1 MDRVYR
7 AERPQKGRLREFIQ
21 CDIDI
26 IGSES
31 NRSNELILT
40 TTKAL
45 QAIGMKNFKVK
56 LNDRRLLRAVLMQM
70 GFAENEL
77 DSVCITFDKLDKIGM
92 DGVEAE
98 LTEKGFAKEAITKFT
113 QFLEKNDF
121 SLDSLK
127 DMLEDKEPAE
137 SLEKIMTTVKALSAG
152 AYDVVFDLSLV
163 RGQGYYTGTVFEV
176 KALTLRA
183 QSQAVEDM
191 TI

>member
-1 MDRVYR
+1 
-7 AERPQKGRLREFIQ
+7 
-21 CDIDI
+21 
-26 IGSES
+26 
-31 NRSNELILT
+31 
-40 TTKAL
+40 
-45 QAIGMKNFKVK
+45 MKNFKVK

-176 KALTLRA
+176 ESIDFKGCNRRRWK
-183 QSQAVEDM
+183 
-191 TI
+191 I

>member
-1 MDRVYR
+1 
-7 AERPQKGRLREFIQ
+7 
-21 CDIDI
+21 
-26 IGSES
+26 
-31 NRSNELILT
+31 
-40 TTKAL
+40 
-45 QAIGMKNFKVK
+45 MK
-56 LNDRRLLRAVLMQM
+56 
-70 GFAENEL
+70 
-77 DSVCITFDKLDKIGM
+77 
-92 DGVEAE
+92 
-98 LTEKGFAKEAITKFT
+98 
-113 QFLEKNDF
+113 KNDF

-163 RGQGYYTGTVFEV
+163 RGQGYYTQEPFLKW